1 MLEKLSSIFVCVHK
15 VCGAGNHLNRRWLPY
30 IYICINEGKLSEVS
44 SSLFE
49 PKLGNLDS
57 NNIFQGKNGWN
68 GMRVLPLR
76 EVIYTL

>member
-1 MLEKLSSIFVCVHK
+1 MYTKYVGLVITLTEGGYH
-15 VCGAGNHLNRRWLPY
+15 